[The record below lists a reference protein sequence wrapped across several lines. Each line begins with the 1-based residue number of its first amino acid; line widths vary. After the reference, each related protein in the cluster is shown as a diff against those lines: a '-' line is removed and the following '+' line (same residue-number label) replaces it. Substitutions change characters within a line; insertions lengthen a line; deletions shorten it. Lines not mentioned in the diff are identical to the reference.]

1 MDSRTAT
8 VVQCLI
14 TLMNLRFVCEPEKEK
29 KKKRKKEKIGQNNTP
44 LYSIPHF
51 NFTMTGLPVK
61 SFRKGFGFTGTV

>member
-8 VVQCLI
+8 VVQCLN
-14 TLMNLRFVCEPEKEK
+14 TLLNLRVVWEPEKRN
-29 KKKRKKEKIGQNNTP
+29 KRNKIGKNNTP

-61 SFRKGFGFTGTV
+61 SFKKGFGFTGTV

>member
-14 TLMNLRFVCEPEKEK
+14 TLLNLRFEWEPEKG
-29 KKKRKKEKIGQNNTP
+29 KKKRKKEKTGHNNTP